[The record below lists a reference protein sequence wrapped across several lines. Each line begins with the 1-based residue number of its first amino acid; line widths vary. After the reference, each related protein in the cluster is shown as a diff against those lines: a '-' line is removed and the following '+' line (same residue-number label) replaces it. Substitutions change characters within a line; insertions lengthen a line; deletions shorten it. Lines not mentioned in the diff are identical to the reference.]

1 MLGLYK
7 EKREDYKTISFY
19 LNTNLVDKLDDYAK
33 DRCILSRSSALN
45 ILLAEI
51 FNAELANKKD

>member
-1 MLGLYK
+1 MK
-7 EKREDYKTISFY
+7 NDKREDFKTVSFY
-19 LNTNLVDKLDDYAK
+19 LNKDLVDKLDDYAK

-51 FNAELANKKD
+51 FNQELSNKKD